1 MNEWSEAEKRV
12 ERAHELYEAG
22 RWDEAE
28 RELRQALTLNP
39 YKAEW
44 HFNLGL
50 TLEAAGRHADAMTA
64 FEGAHRLDPSDTQA
78 LMAMALNALRADQP
92 GRALAWLDEALDVD
106 SRLSEAY
113 IHRIEAFTRL
123 GRHEDAELSFYE
135 ALQLE
140 DDPQQS
146 AQAYANMG
154 EALMERSE
162 HERAIYCFR
171 EAASLDPTL
180 PRINGRLAQA
190 CAATG
195 RHDRARK
202 LFVSEL
208 RDNPGDP
215 DTLLD
220 FGDLLVDMHRYA
232 EAGEKYRRVL
242 ELDPNHTDAHFAR
255 ADLARRQHRYE
266 QALSGYALVLKLDH
280 LHPEASRR
288 IASLLLGRGELARAI
303 DHLRA
308 ELTRLRDRPR
318 DFIDDDVRELGDLL
332 LKARL
337 PRQAVRV
344 FRVLVDRRPQDADA
358 WHALSVSQFES
369 GRREEG
375 LVSARHALKIR
386 PVHVPALHNT
396 AMALAEAREWTR
408 ASAFVKRALAIDPD
422 DTLLRRLMMTIRIT
436 RTISAVLAPIRRRGR

>member
-28 RELRQALTLNP
+28 HELREALTLNP

-50 TLEAAGRHADAMTA
+50 TLEAAGRHADAMEA
-64 FEGAHRLDPSDTQA
+64 FEGAHRLDPADTQA
-78 LMAMALNALRADQP
+78 LLAMALNALRADRP
-92 GRALAWLDEALDVD
+92 GRALAWLDEAIGVD
-106 SRLSEAY
+106 SRLVEAY

-123 GRHEDAELSFYE
+123 GRHDEAELSFYE

-180 PRINGRLAQA
+180 PRINGRLAQV

-242 ELDPNHTDAHFAR
+242 ELDPNHTDAHFAL
-255 ADLARRQHRYE
+255 ADLSRRQHRHE
-266 QALSGYALVLKLDH
+266 QALAGYALVLKLDH

-288 IASLLLGRGELARAI
+288 IASLLLARGELARAI

-308 ELTRLRDRPR
+308 ELSRLRDRPR

-332 LKARL
+332 LEAKL

-344 FRVLVDRRPQDADA
+344 FRVLVDRRAGDADA
-358 WHALSVSQFES
+358 WHALAVAQFES
-369 GRREEG
+369 GRRAEG
-375 LVSARHALKIR
+375 LESADRALSIR
-386 PVHVPALHNT
+386 PDHVPALHNT
-396 AMALAEAREWTR
+396 AMALAEDRDWNGAT
-408 ASAFVKRALAIDPD
+408 SCVKKALAIDPD
-422 DTLLRRLMMTIRIT
+422 DTLLRRLAMTIRVKRVID
-436 RTISAVLAPIRRRGR
+436 AALAPFRRSGG